1 MRADHSAHTIGP
13 EIRCDVA
20 IVGLGPVGIT
30 LANLL
35 GSFGHTVIAVDAALD
50 VFDMPRAMGL
60 DHESM
65 RTFQSLGLADRMAP
79 FIEIYRPSEYRAADG
94 ALLRRLEAAP
104 APHPLAWPPNLTFV
118 QPDLERA
125 LREHARRWPSLALR
139 LGAEVTEVK
148 NIEAEPTL
156 VVREVATEAMET
168 ISCRFAV
175 ACDGGGSFLRKVLA
189 IANEDLDFD
198 EPWLVV
204 DIILTEEVE
213 LPELNI
219 QFCDPARPSTYARG
233 PGPLRRWEFMLLPG
247 DEPAIMQRHERIW
260 ELLRPWLRPD
270 QARIWRAAT
279 YRFHALVAESWRKGR
294 VFLAGDAAHQTPP
307 FLAQGLNQGIRDAAN
322 LAWKLSAVLRGA
334 PDELL
339 DTYEV
344 ERRPNV
350 REVIAITKELGR
362 LICERDPRAATERNR
377 VMQAEVAA
385 GAGTRVRQ
393 ALLPA
398 IRQGLIA
405 YDERMRPISGAGE
418 VCPQPWIVENGK
430 LCRLD
435 DLLGEGFYVLIGRG
449 PLIDEEVLGYA
460 AAISAKIARLGE
472 AGRCQQIGTSGERII
487 VEADHVLASWMNE
500 RMAMAIVVRPDHIVF
515 GTASDGRGLKDLLRN
530 LVAAMATYLSAE
542 AHTRPPLG

>member
-1 MRADHSAHTIGP
+1 MQTISARTIGP

-35 GSFGHTVIAVDAALD
+35 GSFGHTVVALDAAPEI
-50 VFDMPRAMGL
+50 FDMPRAIGL

-65 RTFQSLGLADRMAP
+65 RTFQSLGLAERMAP
-79 FIEIYRPSEYRAADG
+79 FIETYRQSEYRAADG
-94 ALLRRLEAAP
+94 ALLRRLVAAP
-104 APHPLAWPPNLTFV
+104 EPHPLAWPPNLTFV
-118 QPDLERA
+118 QPDLERT
-125 LREHARRWPSLALR
+125 LREHARRWPNLALR
-139 LGAEVTEVK
+139 LGAKVTEVK
-148 NIEAEPTL
+148 NIDAEPTL

-175 ACDGGGSFLRKVLA
+175 ACDGGASFLRKALA
-189 IANEDLDFD
+189 IINEDLDFD
-198 EPWLVV
+198 EPWPVI
-204 DIILTEEVE
+204 DMILTEEVE
-213 LPELNI
+213 LAELNI
-219 QFCDPARPSTYARG
+219 QFCDPARPATYVRG

-247 DEPAIMQRHERIW
+247 DDPVIMQRHERIW
-260 ELLRPWLRPD
+260 ELLRPWLHPD

-350 REVIAITKELGR
+350 REVIATTKELGR

-393 ALLPA
+393 ALLPP

-405 YDERMRPISGAGE
+405 YDERRRPVSGAGE
-418 VCPQPWIVENGK
+418 VCPQPWIVEDGK
-430 LCRLD
+430 LRRLD
-435 DLLGEGFYVLIGRG
+435 DLLGGGFYILIGRG
-449 PLIDEEVLGYA
+449 LLIDEEVMGYA
-460 AAISAKIARLGE
+460 AAIRAKIARLEE
-472 AGRCQQIGTSGERII
+472 AGQAQQIGASGERII
-487 VEADHVLASWMNE
+487 VEADHVLASWMSE
-500 RMAMAIVVRPDHIVF
+500 RMATAIVVRPDHSVF
-515 GTASDGRGLKDLLRN
+515 GAASDGRGLKDLLRS
-530 LVAAMATYLSAE
+530 LAAAMGVAQSME
-542 AHTRPPLG
+542 AHTRKPLG